1 MQRRE
6 ALKEWVEKKV
16 GEGETYLNSA
26 EEKLEQVEILEREAS
41 ALEKL
46 GENVL

>member
-1 MQRRE
+1 M
-6 ALKEWVEKKV
+6 EKKV
-16 GEGETYLNSA
+16 GEGESYLNSA
-26 EEKLEQVEILEREAS
+26 EEKLEEVVILEREAR